1 MNTFIE
7 QHEEEQIDET
17 GTWLS
22 IGDLMAGLLMVFAL
36 FLIVTL
42 AQLYKY
48 QEQSKSNRIVIIE
61 EIQKGL
67 DKAGIQSKVDLQ
79 TGSLSLTEGLNF
91 GDNSSSINAP
101 SKLFLK
107 KLIPIYSQAIFL
119 NESTSKEVLHLVIEG
134 NADIG
139 EGEGRALSLSLN
151 RAEAVTSYIEQMIF
165 PYKGQF
171 MDKILPAARGNLDAE
186 PKRPAYKNR
195 EVVFRF
201 EFKSRDLTELMGK

>member
-1 MNTFIE
+1 MDTFLE
-7 QHEEEQIDET
+7 QSEEQIDET

-42 AQLYKY
+42 AQLYEY
-48 QEQSKSNRIVIIE
+48 QERSKSNRIVIIE

-67 DKAGIQSKVDLQ
+67 DKAGIKSKVDLQ
-79 TGSLSLTEGLNF
+79 TGSLALTEGLNF
-91 GDNSSSINAP
+91 AKNSSQMNDP

-119 NESTSKEVLHLVIEG
+119 NEGTSEEVLHLVIEG
-134 NADIG
+134 HADAG
-139 EGEGRALSLSLN
+139 EGKGRAMSLSLD
-151 RAEAVTSYIEQMIF
+151 RAEAVTSYVEEMIF

-171 MDKILPAARGNLDAE
+171 IDKILPAARGNLDAE
-186 PKRPAYKNR
+186 PKLSAYKNR
-195 EVVFRF
+195 KVVFRF
-201 EFKSRDLTELMGK
+201 EFKSRDLTELMGN